1 MTSILAI
8 CLLLLTSQIYAQV
21 IPITDSMREP
31 HKFPAVLSGVMI
43 FLLGSSPFI
52 SSLFTVHTADTAPHL
67 VLFGGAGA
75 LSYLA
80 FGSDVQTVVLVNLDS
95 RAPATQAVQFLYSLA
110 ILLSVPLQL
119 FPAVRIME
127 NALFGQRRSGKA
139 APRVKWAKNA
149 FRAAVV
155 LGCTALSWAGAADLD
170 KFVAFVGSFAWCV
183 GAFIAAI
190 FIAIYDGLP
199 CCFMSADEPFLDT
212 ACLYAMSTHRC
223 SIIRLA
229 PARGDRRRPISRS
242 WYSVLSLRR
251 TRLYKQSECVL
262 LSCPYL
268 APC

>member
-1 MTSILAI
+1 MTLILTI
-8 CLLLLTSQIYAQV
+8 RLLLLTSQIYAQV

-52 SSLFTVHTADTAPHL
+52 SSLFTVHTADTTPHL

-183 GAFIAAI
+183 VTFIAAI
-190 FIAIYDGLP
+190 FIAIYDALP
-199 CCFMSADEPFLDT
+199 CCFMSAEPFLDP

-223 SIIRLA
+223 SITRPA
-229 PARGDRRRPISRS
+229 PAHGDRRRPISRL
-242 WYSVLSLRR
+242 WYSVLSLRC
-251 TRLYKQSECVL
+251 TRLSKQSECVL
-262 LSCPYL
+262 LPCPYL